1 MGGDDFN
8 KTDDDEDNSNYEIDI
23 NVIIEQSIKEHD
35 KNIDQHKSINREW
48 RDSFVEAIW
57 RKIKNKVNNEI
68 TRIIKQ
74 EFHRRNYAHYNKNIE
89 RNVWIDLPTEVF
101 LPHPQLMDRRIKI
114 YYTVKSNQ
122 EHMYLEYFSENGL
135 PAGTASYEQYIC
147 RCYFRRRTTGPH
159 FVHMSKEKLLDAR
172 NIRLT

>member
-1 MGGDDFN
+1 MNIRYALFYDLTYGNYGYKNGESLVSGFELNNYGGQFWEYDYGILVRFMVRKMGGDDFN

-101 LPHPQLMDRRIKI
+101 FLIL
-114 YYTVKSNQ
+114 N
-122 EHMYLEYFSENGL
+122 
-135 PAGTASYEQYIC
+135 
-147 RCYFRRRTTGPH
+147 
-159 FVHMSKEKLLDAR
+159 
-172 NIRLT
+172 